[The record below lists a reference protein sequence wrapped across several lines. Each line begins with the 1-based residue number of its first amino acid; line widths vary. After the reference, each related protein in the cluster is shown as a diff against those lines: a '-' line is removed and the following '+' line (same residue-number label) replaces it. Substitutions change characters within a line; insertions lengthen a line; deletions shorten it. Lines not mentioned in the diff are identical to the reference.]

1 MGDALK
7 IGSYGAPM
15 MVTWQLTRDCNLAC
29 LHCCTDSA
37 PGKALPG
44 ELDRRQALDLAQQIV
59 DAQIPYVMLVGGEPT
74 LQPWFN
80 EVATKLGE
88 GGVFLKIET
97 NGQSF
102 DPEPLRGLP
111 IRSVQ
116 ISIDGA
122 TAETYRKMRPGGELD
137 KATATCAVVRHAG
150 MPLEITFAPTK
161 LNIHEAEDVIALSA
175 RLGAFRFNTG
185 RLMRVG
191 TAAKLWDRLAPSPE
205 QYEKF
210 YRLLCRKEAELAGRM
225 ELCFRPFSLSEEL
238 GERKAEPS
246 GTLLVL
252 PDGRVKV
259 SAALP
264 YVCAD
269 LKRHPL
275 AEAWRRYLAAWSHP
289 KVAEALSAAATD
301 EAAQARAN
309 AWEDLDVEAVEDMQF
324 AGRGQAGSKE

>member
-1 MGDALK
+1 MK
-7 IGSYGAPM
+7 IAGYSAPM
-15 MVTWQLTRDCNLAC
+15 MITWQLTRDCNLAC

-37 PGKALPG
+37 PGRALAG
-44 ELDRRQALDLAQQIV
+44 ELDRDQALSLSQQII

-80 EVATKLGE
+80 EVATKLGD

-97 NGQSF
+97 NGQAF
-102 DPEPLRGLP
+102 DPKPLEGLP

-122 TAETYRKMRPGGELD
+122 TAETYRKMRPGGDLD
-137 KATATCAVVRHAG
+137 KAVATCSAVRHAG

-161 LNIHEAEDVIALSA
+161 LNILEAEDVIALSA

-191 TAAKLWDRLAPSPE
+191 TAAKLWAKLEPSPE

-210 YRLLCRKEAELAGRM
+210 YRLLCRKEAELADRM

-238 GERKAEPS
+238 GQRKAEPS

-269 LKRHPL
+269 LKRMTL
-275 AEAWRRYLAAWSHP
+275 AQAWRRYLAAWAHP
-289 KVAEALSAAATD
+289 QVAEALAAAATD

-309 AWEDLDVEAVEDMQF
+309 SWEDLEF
-324 AGRGQAGSKE
+324 AGRGQAGSKEQQ